1 MLNYWS
7 SSSRHHAAE
16 EDAPLAAHDLGATI
30 KRQLTIKLISA
41 VITNVSV
48 FSKEER
54 DVRPKPERASK
65 KVA

>member
-16 EDAPLAAHDLGATI
+16 EDAPLAAQGTNDLGATI

-54 DVRPKPERASK
+54 DVRPKPK
-65 KVA
+65 